1 MKKALIA
8 VAVAGAFAAPSAMAA
23 ELSTNVYWSTAITM
37 GETTTTAADGTSTGV
52 DRGEVQDAG
61 GNRLMFTWTDTLDN
75 GVGVNAY
82 LSFGNLGTTNLGGVN
97 VRNANIGFSGDFGK
111 VQVGTNEHFSETDL
125 LFDNS
130 WGDYGNTGDA
140 IQFITLGQ
148 TGFNFTR
155 RDGESVWFT
164 SNDMNGVQLRAVYI
178 FGSQNQTAAADP
190 EGTQIGLSYT
200 SGPLRV
206 GINQATYSDYSANG
220 GGNDAVTASAI
231 TSGALSAAVQG
242 SEAQMTTLLA
252 SYDLGVVNIKAA
264 QWSIEQSGIAIT
276 NSTQVAAVG
285 TTTGLEATGRSIYLG
300 MPVGGGSLWVQSST
314 LSDQDQTVAGVTTAI
329 ANSGKSGWDV
339 GYHHAMNAQVNFF
352 LRYGVSDSEIE
363 FNNDFQTDA
372 AGARADGADTGTEI
386 SELMFGW
393 QLMY

>member
-23 ELSTNVYWSTAITM
+23 ELSTNVCWSTAITM
-37 GETTTTAADGTSTGV
+37 GETTTTAADATSTGV

-82 LSFGNLGTTNLGGVN
+82 LSFGNLGTANLGGVN

-140 IQFITLGQ
+140 IQYINLGQ

-164 SNDMNGVQLRAVYI
+164 SNDMNGIQLRAAYI

-220 GGNDAVTASAI
+220 GGNDPVTASAI

-264 QWSIEQSGIAIT
+264 QWSIEQDGISVT
-276 NSTQVAAVG
+276 SSTGATA
-285 TTTGLEATGRSIYLG
+285 TGIEATGRSIYLG

-339 GYHHAMNAQVNFF
+339 GYHHAMNSQVNFF
-352 LRYGVSDSEIE
+352 VRYGVSDSEIE
-363 FNNDFQTDA
+363 FNNDVQTSA
-372 AGARADGADTGTEI
+372 AGARVDGADTGTEI

>member
-1 MKKALIA
+1 MKKTLIA

-82 LSFGNLGTTNLGGVN
+82 LSFGNLGTANLGGVN

-125 LFDNS
+125 LFDPS
-130 WGDYGNTGDA
+130 FGDFGNTGDA
-140 IQFITLGQ
+140 ISYIQLGQ
-148 TGFNFTR
+148 SGFNFTR

-178 FGSQNQTAAADP
+178 FGSQNQTATADP

-220 GGNDAVTASAI
+220 GGTDISDTAI
-231 TSGALSAAVQG
+231 LLNGAASAAVQG

-264 QWSIEQSGIAIT
+264 RWSIDQSGIAIT
-276 NSTQVAAVG
+276 NSTQVADAG
-285 TTTGLEATGRSIYLG
+285 TTTALEATGRSIFIG
-300 MPVGGGSLWVQSST
+300 MPVGGGTLWAQSSS
-314 LSDQDQTVAGVTTAI
+314 LSDQDATVAGVTTAI
-329 ANSGKSGWDV
+329 ANSGKTGWDV

-352 LRYGVSDSEIE
+352 VRYGVSESEIE
-363 FNNDFQTDA
+363 FNNDTSTA
-372 AGARADGADTGTEI
+372 TGAVVDGAETATEI
-386 SELMFGW
+386 SELMIGW

>member
-8 VAVAGAFAAPSAMAA
+8 VAVAGAFAAPSVMAA

-52 DRGEVQDAG
+52 DRGHVQDGG

-82 LSFGNLGTTNLGGVN
+82 LSFGNLDTSGLGAVN

-125 LFDNS
+125 IFDPS
-130 WGDYGNTGDA
+130 YADFGNGGGS
-140 IQFITLGQ
+140 IYSINMGQ
-148 TGFNFTR
+148 SGFNFTR

-164 SNDMNGVQLRAVYI
+164 SNDMNGVQLRAAYI
-178 FGSQNQTAAADP
+178 FGSQNQTATADP

-206 GINQATYSDYSANG
+206 GVNQATYSDYSANG
-220 GGNDAVTASAI
+220 GGNDAGNANAI
-231 TSGALSAAVQG
+231 LNGAASAAVQG
-242 SEAQMTTLLA
+242 SEAQMTTLLG
-252 SYDLGVVNIKAA
+252 SYDMGIVNIKAA
-264 QWSIEQSGIAIT
+264 QWTIDQSGIAVT
-276 NSTQVAAVG
+276 SSTGAAA
-285 TTTGLEATGRSIYLG
+285 TGFEVTGRSLFVG
-300 MPVGGGSLWVQSST
+300 MPVGGGTLWVETST
-314 LSDQDQTVAGVTTAI
+314 LSDQDQTVAGVTTPI

-339 GYHHAMNAQVNFF
+339 GYHHAMNSQVNFF
-352 LRYGVSDSEIE
+352 VRYGVSETELE
-363 FNNDFQTDA
+363 FNNDIQTV
-372 AGARADGADTGTEI
+372 AGVRTDGADSATEI
-386 SELMFGW
+386 SEFLFGW

>member
-140 IQFITLGQ
+140 IQFIQLGQ
-148 TGFNFTR
+148 SGFNFTR

-164 SNDMNGVQLRAVYI
+164 SNDMNGIQLRAAYI

-231 TSGALSAAVQG
+231 PSGALSAAVQG

-264 QWSIEQSGIAIT
+264 QWSIEQDGISVT
-276 NSTQVAAVG
+276 SSTGATA
-285 TTTGLEATGRSIYLG
+285 TGIEATGRSIYLG

-339 GYHHAMNAQVNFF
+339 GYHHAMNSQVNFF
-352 LRYGVSDSEIE
+352 VRYGVSESEIE
-363 FNNDFQTDA
+363 FNNDSTDGVSVA
-372 AGARADGADTGTEI
+372 ETATEI
-386 SELMFGW
+386 SELMIGW

>member
-1 MKKALIA
+1 MKKTLIA

-37 GETTTTAADGTSTGV
+37 GETTTTAADATSTGV

-125 LFDNS
+125 LFDPS
-130 WGDYGNTGDA
+130 WGDFGNTGDA
-140 IQFITLGQ
+140 IQYINLGQ
-148 TGFNFTR
+148 SGFNFTR

-164 SNDMNGVQLRAVYI
+164 SNDMNGVQLRAAYI

-206 GINQATYSDYSANG
+206 GVNQATYSDYSASG
-220 GGNDAVTASAI
+220 GGNNALNTANDLNSGAVTGPA
-231 TSGALSAAVQG
+231 QG

-264 QWSIEQSGIAIT
+264 QWSISQDGIAIT
-276 NSTQVAAVG
+276 SSTGQAA
-285 TTTGLEATGRSIYLG
+285 TGIEATGRSIYLG
-300 MPVGGGSLWVQSST
+300 MPVGGGSLWVQSSA

-339 GYHHAMNAQVNFF
+339 GYHHAMNSQVNFF
-352 LRYGVSDSEIE
+352 VRYGVSESEIE
-363 FNNDFQTDA
+363 FNNDTQQSA
-372 AGARADGADTGTEI
+372 AGAVTDGADTATEI
-386 SELMFGW
+386 SEFMFGW

>member
-82 LSFGNLGTTNLGGVN
+82 LSFGNLGTANLGGVN

-125 LFDNS
+125 LFDPS
-130 WGDYGNTGDA
+130 FGDFGNTGDA
-140 IQFITLGQ
+140 ISYIQLGQ
-148 TGFNFTR
+148 SGFNFTR

-164 SNDMNGVQLRAVYI
+164 SNDMNGIQLRAAYI

-200 SGPLRV
+200 SGALRV
-206 GINQATYSDYSANG
+206 GVNQATYSDYSANG
-220 GGNDAVTASAI
+220 GGNDAVNANAI
-231 TSGALSAAVQG
+231 LNAAASAAVQG

-264 QWSIEQSGIAIT
+264 QWSIEQDGISVT
-276 NSTQVAAVG
+276 SSTGATA
-285 TTTGLEATGRSIYLG
+285 TGIEATGRSIYLG

-352 LRYGVSDSEIE
+352 VRYGVSDSEIE
-363 FNNDFQTDA
+363 FNNDVQTDA
-372 AGARADGADTGTEI
+372 AGARTDGADTGTEI

>member
-1 MKKALIA
+1 MKKTLIA
-8 VAVAGAFAAPSAMAA
+8 AAVAGALVAPSAMAA

-37 GETTTTAADGTSTGV
+37 GETTTTAADATSTGV

-111 VQVGTNEHFSETDL
+111 VQVGTNEHFTETDL
-125 LFDNS
+125 LFDPS
-130 WGDYGNTGDA
+130 FGDFGNTGDA
-140 IQFITLGQ
+140 ISYIQLGQ
-148 TGFNFTR
+148 SGFNFTR

-164 SNDMNGVQLRAVYI
+164 SNDMNGVQLRAAYI

-220 GGNDAVTASAI
+220 GGTDASAFALLNG
-231 TSGALSAAVQG
+231 GASAAVQG

-252 SYDLGVVNIKAA
+252 SYDMGVVNLKAA
-264 QWSIEQSGIAIT
+264 QWTIEQSGIAIT
-276 NSTQVAAVG
+276 NSTQATDAG
-285 TTTGLEATGRSIYLG
+285 TTTALEATGRSIYLG
-300 MPVGGGSLWVQSST
+300 MPVGGGTLWAQSSS
-314 LSDQDQTVAGVTTAI
+314 LSDQDATVAGVTTAI

-339 GYHHAMNAQVNFF
+339 GYHHAMNSQVNFF
-352 LRYGVSDSEIE
+352 VRYGVSESEIE
-363 FNNDFQTDA
+363 FNDDLSALGA
-372 AGARADGADTGTEI
+372 AAADTATEI
-386 SELMFGW
+386 SELMIGW

>member
-37 GETTTTAADGTSTGV
+37 GDTTTTTAAGVATDV

-82 LSFGNLGTTNLGGVN
+82 LSFGNLGTANLGAVN

-125 LFDNS
+125 LFDPS
-130 WGDYGNTGDA
+130 YGDFGNTGDA
-140 IQFITLGQ
+140 ISFINVGQ

-155 RDGESVWFT
+155 RDGESVWYT
-164 SNDMNGVQLRAVYI
+164 SNDMNGIQLRAVYI
-178 FGSQNQTAAADP
+178 FGPQVQTATADP

-206 GINQATYSDYSANG
+206 GINQANYTDF
-220 GGNDAVTASAI
+220 DADG
-231 TSGALSAAVQG
+231 SGAAAVQG
-242 SEAQMTTLLA
+242 SSAEMTTLLA
-252 SYDLGVVNIKAA
+252 SYDMGVVNIKVAT
-264 QWSIEQSGIAIT
+264 WNMEQSGLAQVLGSAGGTATAI
-276 NSTQVAAVG
+276 
-285 TTTGLEATGRSIYLG
+285 EANGRSIFVG
-300 MPVGGGSLWVQSST
+300 MPVGGGTLWAQSS
-314 LSDQDQTVAGVTTAI
+314 SIGDQDTTIAGVTSAR
-329 ANSGKSGWDV
+329 ADSGRDGWDI
-339 GYHHAMNAQVNFF
+339 GYHHAMNSQVNFF
-352 LRYGVSDSEIE
+352 IRYGESETGVL
-363 FNNDFQTDA
+363 FNDELAADGVTDA
-372 AGARADGADTGTEI
+372 VDTSSET

>member
-1 MKKALIA
+1 MKKTLIA

-37 GETTTTAADGTSTGV
+37 GETTTTAADATSTGV

-82 LSFGNLGTTNLGGVN
+82 LSFGNLGTANLGGVN

-125 LFDNS
+125 LFDPS
-130 WGDYGNTGDA
+130 FGDFGNTGDA
-140 IQFITLGQ
+140 ISYIQLGQ
-148 TGFNFTR
+148 SGFNFTR

-220 GGNDAVTASAI
+220 GGTDVSA
-231 TSGALSAAVQG
+231 TTLLNGVASAAVQG

-264 QWSIEQSGIAIT
+264 QWSIEQDGISVT
-276 NSTQVAAVG
+276 SSTGATA
-285 TTTGLEATGRSIYLG
+285 TGIEATGRSIYLG

-339 GYHHAMNAQVNFF
+339 GYHHAMNSQVNFF
-352 LRYGVSDSEIE
+352 VRYGVSESEIE
-363 FNNDFQTDA
+363 FNNDST
-372 AGARADGADTGTEI
+372 DGASVDETATEI
-386 SELMFGW
+386 SEFMFGW

>member
-8 VAVAGAFAAPSAMAA
+8 VAVAGAFAAPSVMAA

-52 DRGEVQDAG
+52 DRGEVQDGG

-82 LSFGNLGTTNLGGVN
+82 LSFGNLGTANLGGVN

-125 LFDNS
+125 IFDPS
-130 WGDYGNTGDA
+130 YADFGNGGGS
-140 IQFITLGQ
+140 IYSINMGQ
-148 TGFNFTR
+148 SGFNFTR

-164 SNDMNGVQLRAVYI
+164 SNDMNGVQLRAAYI
-178 FGSQNQTAAADP
+178 FGSQNQTATADP

-200 SGPLRV
+200 SGALRV

-220 GGNDAVTASAI
+220 GGNDGPNADATLNNAA
-231 TSGALSAAVQG
+231 SAAVQG
-242 SEAQMTTLLA
+242 SEAQMTTLLG
-252 SYDLGVVNIKAA
+252 SYDMGVVNIKAA
-264 QWSIEQSGIAIT
+264 QWTIEQSGISVT
-276 NSTQVAAVG
+276 SSTGATA
-285 TTTGLEATGRSIYLG
+285 TGFEVTGRSLFVG
-300 MPVGGGSLWVQSST
+300 MPVGGGTIWVETST
-314 LSDQDQTVAGVTTAI
+314 LSDQDQTVAGVTTPI

-339 GYHHAMNAQVNFF
+339 GYHHAMNSQVNFF
-352 LRYGVSDSEIE
+352 VRYGVSETEIN
-363 FNNDFQTDA
+363 FNDDLAANGDA
-372 AGARADGADTGTEI
+372 AADTATEI
-386 SELMFGW
+386 SEFMVGW
-393 QLMY
+393 QLIDRKSVV

>member
-1 MKKALIA
+1 MKKTLIA
-8 VAVAGAFAAPSAMAA
+8 VAVAGAFAAPSVMAA

-52 DRGEVQDAG
+52 DRGHVQDGG

-82 LSFGNLGTTNLGGVN
+82 LSFGNLDTSGLGAVN

-125 LFDNS
+125 IFDPS
-130 WGDYGNTGDA
+130 YADFGNGGGS
-140 IQFITLGQ
+140 IYSINMGQ
-148 TGFNFTR
+148 SGFNFTR

-164 SNDMNGVQLRAVYI
+164 SNDFNGVQLRAAYI
-178 FGSQNQTAAADP
+178 FGSQNQTATADP

-206 GINQATYSDYSANG
+206 GVNQATYSDYSANG
-220 GGNDAVTASAI
+220 GGNDAPNANAI
-231 TSGALSAAVQG
+231 LNGAASAAVQG
-242 SEAQMTTLLA
+242 SEAQMTTLLG
-252 SYDLGVVNIKAA
+252 SYDMGIVNIKAA
-264 QWSIEQSGIAIT
+264 QWTIDQSGISVT
-276 NSTQVAAVG
+276 SSTGATA
-285 TTTGLEATGRSIYLG
+285 TGFEVTGRSLFVG
-300 MPVGGGSLWVQSST
+300 MPVGGGTIWVETST
-314 LSDQDQTVAGVTTAI
+314 LSDQDQTVAGVTTPI

-339 GYHHAMNAQVNFF
+339 GYHHAMNSHVNFF
-352 LRYGVSDSEIE
+352 VRYGVSETELE
-363 FNNDFQTDA
+363 FNNDIQTV
-372 AGARADGADTGTEI
+372 AGVRTDGADSATEI
-386 SELMFGW
+386 SEFLFGW